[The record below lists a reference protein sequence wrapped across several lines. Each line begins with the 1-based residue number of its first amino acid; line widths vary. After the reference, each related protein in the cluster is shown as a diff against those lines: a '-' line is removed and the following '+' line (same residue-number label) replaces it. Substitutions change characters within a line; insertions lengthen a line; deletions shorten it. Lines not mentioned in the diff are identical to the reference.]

1 MIKTFSKFADGVAVK
16 KAKESNNKMH
26 SPTKF
31 LQPIIKRF
39 PKHEDE
45 LRKHIRTH
53 VELDSPSGYAKLR
66 KDIHAT
72 LDKIGK

>member
-1 MIKTFSKFADGVAVK
+1 MIKSFGKFADGLAVK
-16 KAKESNNKMH
+16 KAKESNNKKH

-39 PKHEDE
+39 PKYEDE

-53 VELDSPSGYAKLR
+53 VELDSPSGYAQLR
-66 KDIHAT
+66 KDINAT

>member
-1 MIKTFSKFADGVAVK
+1 MIKSFSKFADTLAVK
-16 KAKESNNKMH
+16 KAKDSNNKKQ

-39 PKHEDE
+39 PKHAAE
-45 LRKHIRTH
+45 LKNHINTH
-53 VELDSPSGYAKLR
+53 VELDGPSGYAQLR

>member
-1 MIKTFSKFADGVAVK
+1 MIKTFFKFLDGVAVK

>member
-39 PKHEDE
+39 PKHAAE
-45 LRKHIRTH
+45 LKNHINTH
-53 VELDSPSGYAKLR
+53 VELDGPSGYAQLR
-66 KDIHAT
+66 KDIHTT

>member
-1 MIKTFSKFADGVAVK
+1 MIKTFSKFADGLAVK
-16 KAKESNNKMH
+16 KAKNLNNTKQ

-39 PKHEDE
+39 PKHAAE
-45 LRKHIRTH
+45 LRNHINTH
-53 VELDSPSGYAKLR
+53 VELDGPSGYAQLR
-66 KDIHAT
+66 KDIHTT

>member
-66 KDIHAT
+66 KDINAT